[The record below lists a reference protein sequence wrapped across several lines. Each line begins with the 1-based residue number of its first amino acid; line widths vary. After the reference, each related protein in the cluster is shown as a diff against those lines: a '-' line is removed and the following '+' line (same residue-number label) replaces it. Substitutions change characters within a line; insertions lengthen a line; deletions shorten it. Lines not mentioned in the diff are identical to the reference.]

1 VKMGINLLRDFSRIT
16 HEDSNTWRRTNWTR
30 RRMAS

>member
-16 HEDSNTWRRTNWTR
+16 HEDSNTWRRADWSR
-30 RRMAS
+30 RRVAS